1 MSSFYRKELFVTF
14 ELLHENHNT
23 WYDINFCL
31 FFYVS
36 VSIIVCLFAFFVCL
50 NFCLY
55 KYRCSMH
62 SLSLLLLR

>member
-23 WYDINFCL
+23 RYDINFCL

-36 VSIIVCLFAFFVCL
+36 VSIIVCLFAS
-50 NFCLY
+50 FCL
-55 KYRCSMH
+55 SEF
-62 SLSLLLLR
+62 LPL